1 MGSIQHV
8 DLFVAKKF
16 QQELKNSYA
25 ETERRGLRTE
35 AKVQRLEAELAILKN
50 VPGQEKLISEWKE
63 LVACA
68 KEQMR
73 KSRSELA
80 AITSSISACDQA
92 TKLQESQLR
101 IKNKAPAKSIL
112 EGADTGYSRNS
123 LILS

>member
-63 LVACA
+63 FVACA

-73 KSRSELA
+73 KGRSELA
-80 AITSSISACDQA
+80 AIISSISACEQA
-92 TKLQESQLR
+92 TKLQEAQLRKAQLR
-101 IKNKAPAKSIL
+101 IKK
-112 EGADTGYSRNS
+112 
-123 LILS
+123 